1 MTRTMS
7 WPRIVLALAGLIA
20 LTAPASAAADDP
32 CGRLF
37 VPDGYRLTCT
47 HPGGPAQADW
57 QLTVQPAEGAF
68 APLSELSIHPVA
80 EPVEDPAK
88 WLRAQLTV
96 DMSRFDA
103 ALDDLLHSADSPV
116 ADTPIVGQLESWRGL
131 LHSVAGWPLT
141 GCGAPESR
149 AGGARWG
156 MNCEWQLG
164 PFRQYLDLRLINRD
178 GARYAVQIRA
188 MNEHRLH
195 NLVAIANS
203 F

>member
-1 MTRTMS
+1 MS
-7 WPRIVLALAGLIA
+7 WPSIVLALAGLIA
-20 LTAPASAAADDP
+20 LGGPAGAAADDP
-32 CGRLF
+32 CARLF

-47 HPGGPAQADW
+47 HPGGPEQAGW

-68 APLSELSIHPVA
+68 APLSELSIHRVVQPVD
-80 EPVEDPAK
+80 DPAK

-96 DMSRFDA
+96 EMSSFDA
-103 ALDDLLHSADSPV
+103 ALDDLLHGADSPI
-116 ADTPIVGQLESWRGL
+116 ADTEMASQLESWRGL

-141 GCGAPESR
+141 GCGAPENH
-149 AGGARWG
+149 AGSDRWG
-156 MNCEWQLG
+156 MNCQWQLG
-164 PFRQYLDLRLINRD
+164 PFRQYLDLRLITRD